1 MWGFLRGQKVDNYR
15 LEEIL
20 GVGGEGCVF
29 RANKIIRD
37 QILTKKYA
45 VKLRYTDTENFDR
58 GFQELDAA
66 TRLSH
71 PNILQALDVGEW
83 TINNDQFLYLVMDL
97 ANGTLHDRL
106 SPNSPLSKTE
116 VLEIVKSLAS
126 ALKYMHGQVPPIV
139 HRDLK
144 PGNVMRMGEEW
155 KIGDFGIAKETNSQ
169 GVRLTRAMGTRE
181 YAPPESYDGI
191 ISLPWDLWSLGV
203 MIIEMITGNLPFNTQ
218 TEQVLQTEITK
229 ADGIKLAQ
237 NLPAPFDEIVRGC
250 LIKDPQQRW
259 TATQV
264 LKVLSQY
271 NEPIPDPALIP
282 VTKPAPIPVTKPA
295 PIPVTK
301 SAPVQ
306 TPVPVQTPAAVLA
319 AVPPQKLFK
328 PWKILQEKYD
338 KNEIIEVQI
347 ISVNKGGI
355 LVKVLNTPGFI
366 PISGFI
372 PKSHLVQPHPKY
384 HDLVGQSLDVLIL
397 EIEKVNNKLTF
408 SETMLKSSSLQVGQ
422 LVEGKITRIENH
434 GVFLEFNGLKGFL
447 YIGEISSD
455 YVNSIDN
462 IFKIDQPLKAVI
474 IRLNT
479 SGTKIELSTKIL
491 EKSQGEMLVNMS
503 EVMKQAEARLAEARQ
518 RISP

>member
-1 MWGFLRGQKVDNYR
+1 
-15 LEEIL
+15 
-20 GVGGEGCVF
+20 
-29 RANKIIRD
+29 
-37 QILTKKYA
+37 
-45 VKLRYTDTENFDR
+45 
-58 GFQELDAA
+58 
-66 TRLSH
+66 
-71 PNILQALDVGEW
+71 
-83 TINNDQFLYLVMDL
+83 
-97 ANGTLHDRL
+97 
-106 SPNSPLSKTE
+106 
-116 VLEIVKSLAS
+116 
-126 ALKYMHGQVPPIV
+126 
-139 HRDLK
+139 
-144 PGNVMRMGEEW
+144 
-155 KIGDFGIAKETNSQ
+155 
-169 GVRLTRAMGTRE
+169 MGTRE
-181 YAPPESYDGI
+181 YAPPESYKGI

-203 MIIEMITGNLPFNTQ
+203 MIIEMLTGKLPFNTD
-218 TEQVLQTEITK
+218 TEQVLQAEITE
-229 ADGIKLAQ
+229 ADGIKLAK

-282 VTKPAPIPVTKPA
+282 VTKLAPIPVTKPA

-301 SAPVQ
+301 PAPIPVPVQ
-306 TPVPVQTPAAVLA
+306 APVPVQTPAAVPA

-347 ISVNKGGI
+347 MSVNKGGI
-355 LVKVLNTPGFI
+355 IVKVLNTPGFI

-503 EVMKQAEARLAEARQ
+503 EVMKQAEARLAEARH